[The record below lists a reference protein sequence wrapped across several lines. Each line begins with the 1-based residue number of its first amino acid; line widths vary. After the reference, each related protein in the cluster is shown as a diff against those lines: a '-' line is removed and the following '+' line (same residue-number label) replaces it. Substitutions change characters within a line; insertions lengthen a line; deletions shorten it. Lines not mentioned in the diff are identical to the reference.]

1 MGLKKGVENEDN
13 VENTQKLWERCVKEQ
28 EKSQISHLKFCQNN
42 MLQAVLPSFGLE
54 KMLLLVIH
62 ELIGKL
68 NQMKTGMQNKY

>member
-42 MLQAVLPSFGLE
+42 ML
-54 KMLLLVIH
+54 
-62 ELIGKL
+62 
-68 NQMKTGMQNKY
+68 